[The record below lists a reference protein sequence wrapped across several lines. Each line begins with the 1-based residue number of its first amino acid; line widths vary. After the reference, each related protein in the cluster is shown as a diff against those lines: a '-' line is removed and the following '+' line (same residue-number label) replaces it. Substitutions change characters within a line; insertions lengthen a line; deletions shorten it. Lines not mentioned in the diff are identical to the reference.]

1 MLAWKEVS
9 LPDADGNYS
18 QDEVDQLVADSKKRA
33 DEAVARADSAEDA
46 ADEAKA
52 AADKA
57 ASPVP
62 DPDKDKAPRD
72 FSSAELAQAVE
83 EGQITQQVADEQ
95 MQLQTRRT
103 IKREAIDEI
112 RSEIK
117 VDADSQR
124 VSTGI
129 EEMQNAF
136 PALKEKRSQ
145 LREKVLDQIDHLVKK
160 RGLPRDQNT
169 ELIAMEKVCGDPK
182 LAANET
188 TRDNHRHEAAAAGGG
203 SSAGQSAAGGDE
215 GMWSGIE
222 PARVD
227 HYKAMIDKGHFSGT
241 DDKDLKQELDFIR
254 EATAA

>member
-52 AADKA
+52 AAVKA
-57 ASPVP
+57 ATPSP
-62 DPDKDKAPRD
+62 DPDKGPRD
-72 FSSAELAQAVE
+72 FTPAELAQAVE

-129 EEMQNAF
+129 DEMQTAF

-182 LAANET
+182 LAAHET
-188 TRDNHRHEAAAAGGG
+188 TRDNHRHESAAAGGG
-203 SSAGQSAAGGDE
+203 SSAGQSAGGGDE

-227 HYKAMIDKGHFSGT
+227 HYKAMIDKGHFTGT
-241 DDKDLKQELDFIR
+241 DDKNLTQELDFIR
-254 EATAA
+254 EAAA